1 MTPPCAPGYPS
12 AYARHRVD
20 RPPTSRERPESDRS
34 RVTRIKTHATVGTW
48 APGARRCTPG
58 GQGEVNA
65 VTTRAQTW
73 ITRTMILGALL
84 VALRSEPR
92 GPGAAARPS
101 PKRNLGTQ
109 VNVELIMDSSGSM
122 AAATDTGEPRID
134 AAKRVLNQVID
145 AIPVDRP
152 ETQRR
157 LPRVRTPRRQ
167 HRGGQGRELSVVR
180 TDGAGRRRRSRRPCA
195 SRSPTTQPVGWTPIG
210 LSLERAAA
218 DFPAASDT
226 VTNAIILVTDGLET
240 CDADPCAI
248 ATALKE
254 SEAAI
259 TVYVVG
265 LGLDEEELRITSC
278 IAENTGGQI
287 VGAQNADELSVAL
300 FTFLEE
306 LEVVITTGFLEIES
320 IGGLYP
326 LATLTC
332 AEQPATDSNPQG
344 GEPFTYTFT
353 ADTNKVEVPIGVCDL
368 AWTNPS
374 GNETTIRV
382 NIEAD
387 RTTFVRGSLIKFP
400 QGAGE
405 IYILKAQDGTV
416 IWQDQIEQGD
426 WVWVLPG
433 IYTLR
438 PARTGR
444 RPNPDLVHRADLAG
458 LGNPGRDLH
467 RAIAATSVRQFSLAV
482 SVGGPGPAFGRARHR
497 LLMLS
502 WVASPATRSSR
513 RGRGIWR
520 VMTMHVVLLGLMG
533 AGKTSGR
540 SGRRGTSG
548 PRAGRRR

>member
-1 MTPPCAPGYPS
+1 M
-12 AYARHRVD
+12 R
-20 RPPTSRERPESDRS
+20 
-34 RVTRIKTHATVGTW
+34 
-48 APGARRCTPG
+48 
-58 GQGEVNA
+58 
-65 VTTRAQTW
+65 VTTRAQAW
-73 ITRTMILGALL
+73 FTRAMTLVMFLSLCGASLL
-84 VALRSEPR
+84 TQEPQKAVAQTEP
-92 GPGAAARPS
+92 
-101 PKRNLGTQ
+101 GTQ

-122 AAATDTGEPRID
+122 AAETDTGESRIN

-152 ETQRR
+152 E
-157 LPRVRTPRRQ
+157 LNVGFRVFGHEGDNTA
-167 HRGGQGRELSVVR
+167 
-180 TDGAGRRRRSRRPCA
+180 AGRAESCQSSDLTVPVDGVDPDALREQVA
-195 SRSPTTQPVGWTPIG
+195 NYTPVGWTPIG

-218 DFPAASDT
+218 DFPAASET

-240 CDADPCAI
+240 CDSDPCAI

-254 SEAAI
+254 SDAAV

-287 VGAQNADELSVAL
+287 VGAQNAEELSAAL

-306 LEVVITTGFLEIES
+306 LEVVVTTGFLEIES

-332 AEQPATDSNPQG
+332 AEQPATDLNPQGG

-353 ADTNKVEVPIGVCDL
+353 PDTNTVEVPIGVCDL

-374 GNETTIRV
+374 GNETTIQV

-405 IYILKAQDGTV
+405 IYVLKAQDGTV

-433 IYTLR
+433 IYTC
-438 PARTGR
+438 
-444 RPNPDLVHRADLAG
+444 DLQELVGDPILISFTVQT
-458 LGNPGRDLH
+458 LPGS
-467 RAIAATSVRQFSLAV
+467 ATQVEIFTA
-482 SVGGPGPAFGRARHR
+482 P
-497 LLMLS
+497 
-502 WVASPATRSSR
+502 
-513 RGRGIWR
+513 
-520 VMTMHVVLLGLMG
+520 
-533 AGKTSGR
+533 
-540 SGRRGTSG
+540 
-548 PRAGRRR
+548 